1 MQIFLFNI
9 PGKYVYNAITK
20 WKGANEIEDMGQ
32 NDDKTGN
39 EYIINVEHL
48 NKQFLVDKQPIEVLR
63 DMNLKIKKGEF
74 ITIVGHSGCGK
85 STLLKIMC
93 GLVNYEDGVVE
104 RNGHAVVG
112 PGPKCGMVFQDH
124 RLMPW
129 LKIKDNVGFGLR
141 HLSKEEKEQKVKE
154 HLELVGLREFAN
166 NYPSQLSGGMSQ
178 RAAIA
183 RGLANN
189 PTILLLDEPFGALD
203 ALTRIQMQKEILRI
217 QEEQG
222 TTMVMVTHD
231 IDEAIYLGDRIV
243 VMSARPGE
251 IKEIIETDPIESKK
265 RDSVLFAKYKKK
277 IYDYFF
283 EDSEEEYEVE
293 YVI

>member
-1 MQIFLFNI
+1 MKQ
-9 PGKYVYNAITK
+9 TK
-20 WKGANEIEDMGQ
+20 EN
-32 NDDKTGN
+32 
-39 EYIINVEHL
+39 IINIEHL
-48 NKQFLVDKQPIEVLR
+48 SKTFVVDKQPMQVLK
-63 DMNLKIKKGEF
+63 DINLQVKKGEF

-85 STLLKIMC
+85 STLLKIIC
-93 GLVNYEDGVVE
+93 GLQDYKDGVVE
-104 RNGHAVVG
+104 RNGHPVIG

-124 RLMPW
+124 RLLPW
-129 LKIKDNVGFGLR
+129 LKIKDNIGFGLGE
-141 HLSKEEKEQKVKE
+141 LSKAEREEKVNT
-154 HLELVGLREFAN
+154 HLDLVGLSGFGN
-166 NYPSQLSGGMSQ
+166 SYPSQLSGGMSQ

-183 RGLANN
+183 RGLVNN

-217 QEEQG
+217 HEAEK

-251 IKEIIETDPIESKK
+251 IKDIIKVDRVAARK
-265 RDSVLFAKYKKK
+265 RNGYEFNTYKKK

-283 EDSEEEYEVE
+283 EDSEENYEIEY
-293 YVI
+293 II

>member
-1 MQIFLFNI
+1 MTKKSAGNQIE
-9 PGKYVYNAITK
+9 ITEEGGTDMAEEIK
-20 WKGANEIEDMGQ
+20 NENQ
-32 NDDKTGN
+32 NEN
-39 EYIINVEHL
+39 EFIINVEHL
-48 NKQFLVDKQPIEVLR
+48 NKQFLVDKQPMEVLR
-63 DMNLKIKKGEF
+63 DINLQVKKGEF

-85 STLLKIMC
+85 STLLKIIC
-93 GLVNYEDGVVE
+93 GLVDYEDGVVE

-124 RLMPW
+124 RLLPW

-141 HLSKEEKEQKVKE
+141 HLPKEEREQKVKE
-154 HLELVGLREFAN
+154 HLKLVGLEDFGN
-166 NYPSQLSGGMSQ
+166 SYPAQLSGGMSQ

-183 RGLANN
+183 RGLAGN

-217 QEEQG
+217 QEQEG

-251 IKEIIETDPIESKK
+251 IKDIITTDPAESRRRGSATFARYKK
-265 RDSVLFAKYKKK
+265 R

-283 EDSEEEYEVE
+283 EDSDEEYEAE
-293 YVI
+293 YMI

>member
-1 MQIFLFNI
+1 MSTDTRD
-9 PGKYVYNAITK
+9 K
-20 WKGANEIEDMGQ
+20 NEVVL
-32 NDDKTGN
+32 K
-39 EYIINVEHL
+39 VEHL
-48 NKQFLVDKQPIEVLR
+48 NKRFVVDKQAIEVLR
-63 DMNLKIKKGEF
+63 DINLEIYKGEF

-93 GLVNYEDGVVE
+93 GLVDYEDGVVE

-112 PGPKCGMVFQDH
+112 PGPNCGMVFQDH
-124 RLMPW
+124 RLLPW
-129 LKIKDNVGFGLR
+129 LKIKDNVGFGLKD
-141 HLSKEEKEQKVKE
+141 LPKEEREEKVKK
-154 HLELVGLREFAN
+154 HLEMVGLAGFEN
-166 NYPSQLSGGMSQ
+166 SYPSQLSGGMSQ

-189 PTILLLDEPFGALD
+189 PNILLLDEPFGALD

-217 QEEQG
+217 QEQEG

-231 IDEAIYLGDRIV
+231 IDEAIYLGNRIV

-251 IKEIIETDPIESKK
+251 IKEIIKTTTYARKNRGSAD
-265 RDSVLFAKYKKK
+265 FAAYKKQ
-277 IYDYFF
+277 IYNYLF
-283 EDSEEEYEVE
+283 EDSAELLEEVD